1 MIKLWKGVALRER
14 NSMRFLRAP
23 LKVILG
29 FALCS
34 SALLVAKPIPELA
47 LKDLSG
53 QKQRL
58 SALRGNIV
66 VLNFWAT
73 WCGPCQQ
80 ELPLLS
86 KLSDTYGGQP
96 VRFVAISIDE
106 EKSRTQIAAFL
117 SQRNIKLETWTG
129 ATTETM
135 AKAGLG
141 DIVPSTLILDQTGE
155 VITRITGEAREDD
168 VRSRVDWLLKGR
180 PGQAPESSL
189 NRR

>member
-1 MIKLWKGVALRER
+1 MRSSHAAL
-14 NSMRFLRAP
+14 
-23 LKVILG
+23 ILAFG
-29 FALCS
+29 FALCT
-34 SALLVAKPIPELA
+34 SAFAPAKPIPELA

-73 WCGPCQQ
+73 WCGPCQE

-86 KLSDTYGGQP
+86 KLSEAYGKDQ
-96 VRFVAISIDE
+96 VRFVAVSIDE
-106 EKSRTQIAAFL
+106 QKNRTQIAAFL
-117 SQRNIKLETWTG
+117 AQHNIKLETWTG

-135 AKAGLG
+135 AKEGLG
-141 DIVPSTLILDQTGE
+141 DIVPSTLILDQAGE
-155 VITRITGEAREDD
+155 AITRITGEAREDD
-168 VRSRVDWLLKGR
+168 IRSRIDWLLKGR
-180 PGQAPESSL
+180 PGQAPENTL

>member
-1 MIKLWKGVALRER
+1 LDEFTTAKGNTMRSSRAVRKLAC
-14 NSMRFLRAP
+14 
-23 LKVILG
+23 G
-29 FALCS
+29 FVLCIATFAS
-34 SALLVAKPIPELA
+34 AKPLPEIA

-58 SALRGNIV
+58 SALKGNIV

-73 WCGPCQQ
+73 WCGPCQE

-86 KLSDTYGGQP
+86 RLSGAYGSEP
-96 VRFVAISIDE
+96 VRFVAVSIDE
-106 EKSRTQIAAFL
+106 QKSRDQIASFL
-117 SQRNIKLETWTG
+117 FQRNIKLDTWTG
-129 ATTETM
+129 ATTGTM

-141 DIVPSTLILDQTGE
+141 DIVPSTLILDQAGD

-168 VRSRVDWLLKGR
+168 IRGSIDWLLKGR
-180 PGQAPESSL
+180 QGQAPEASL

>member
-1 MIKLWKGVALRER
+1 MKLIV
-14 NSMRFLRAP
+14 
-23 LKVILG
+23 G
-29 FALCS
+29 FALCIS
-34 SALLVAKPIPELA
+34 TLVPAKPIPELA

-58 SALRGNIV
+58 SGLRGKIV

-73 WCGPCQQ
+73 WCGPCQE
-80 ELPLLS
+80 ELPLMSRLS
-86 KLSDTYGGQP
+86 VAYSGET

-106 EKSRTQIAAFL
+106 NKSRAQIAAFL
-117 SQRNIKLETWTG
+117 VLRHIKLETWTG
-129 ATTETM
+129 ATTGTM

-141 DIVPSTLILDQTGE
+141 DIVPSTLILDQAGE

-168 VRSRVDWLLKGR
+168 IRTRVDWLLKGR
-180 PGQAPESSL
+180 AGQTPETTL